1 MLNRL
6 RIAMQFNEISFA
18 LFLMLNAKTNAKSF
32 YTIINFHLKALSVV
46 SFYSE
51 NCNAHIFLLDYQL
64 LLFFFQKNPSMRTV
78 AVSNKQWES
87 DVTRLV

>member
-1 MLNRL
+1 
-6 RIAMQFNEISFA
+6 MQFNETSFA
-18 LFLMLNAKTNAKSF
+18 LFLILNAKTNAKSF

-64 LLFFFQKNPSMRTV
+64 LLFFFSKKSFDADSRCIQQTV
-78 AVSNKQWES
+78 GI
-87 DVTRLV
+87 

>member
-1 MLNRL
+1 
-6 RIAMQFNEISFA
+6 MQFNETFFA
-18 LFLMLNAKTNAKSF
+18 LFLILNAKTNAKSF

-64 LLFFFQKNPSMRTV
+64 LLFFFSKKSFDADSRCIQQTV
-78 AVSNKQWES
+78 GI
-87 DVTRLV
+87 

>member
-1 MLNRL
+1 
-6 RIAMQFNEISFA
+6 MQFNEISFA
-18 LFLMLNAKTNAKSF
+18 LFLILNAKTNAKSF

-64 LLFFFQKNPSMRTV
+64 LLFFQKNPSMLTV

>member
-1 MLNRL
+1 
-6 RIAMQFNEISFA
+6 MQFNEISFA
-18 LFLMLNAKTNAKSF
+18 LFLILNAKTNAKSF

-64 LLFFFQKNPSMRTV
+64 LLFFSKKSFDADSRCIQQTV
-78 AVSNKQWES
+78 GIWCN
-87 DVTRLV
+87 

>member
-1 MLNRL
+1 
-6 RIAMQFNEISFA
+6 MQFNEISFA
-18 LFLMLNAKTNAKSF
+18 LFLILNAKTNAKSF

-64 LLFFFQKNPSMRTV
+64 LLFFFSKKSFDADSRCIQQTV
-78 AVSNKQWES
+78 GI
-87 DVTRLV
+87 

>member
-1 MLNRL
+1 
-6 RIAMQFNEISFA
+6 MQFNEISFA
-18 LFLMLNAKTNAKSF
+18 LFLILNAKTNAKSF

-64 LLFFFQKNPSMRTV
+64 LLFFFQKKSFDADSRCIQQTV
-78 AVSNKQWES
+78 GIWCN
-87 DVTRLV
+87 